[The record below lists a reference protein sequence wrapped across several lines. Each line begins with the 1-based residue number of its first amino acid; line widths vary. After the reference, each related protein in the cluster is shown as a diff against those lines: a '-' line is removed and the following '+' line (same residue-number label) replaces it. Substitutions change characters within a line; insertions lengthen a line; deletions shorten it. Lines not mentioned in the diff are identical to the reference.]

1 MKPDMKKRLAALL
14 LLWVGHYAP
23 AQTAADTT
31 GTEAPKLTFSAFA
44 DVYYLYDLAEPA
56 DHERPPFL
64 YSHSRH
70 NEFALNNA
78 LLSAAY
84 TAGRVRANLGLHAG
98 TYVQRN
104 YAAEELN
111 GSEVL
116 KLIYQA
122 NAGVRLARGL
132 WLDAGIMPSHI
143 GYESALSIDNPTL
156 TRSLMA
162 ENTPYYEAGAKLTW
176 DVSEKLTVSGLVLNG
191 WQRIVETDRNK
202 AVGTQIQYKPAA
214 GVLLNSSTFLGREGT
229 GRYFHNFYGAF
240 DLTQKITLVAAFD
253 VGWQAQPGG
262 GGGYR
267 TWYNPNLIVRYKPT
281 GQFAVAGRVE
291 YYHDPDNLIIAP
303 TDRGNGAFVAGFQT
317 VSPSLNVDYFPA
329 EGVALRLEGRYF
341 TSRNAVF
348 TRGAGS
354 TRTTG
359 AVAASIAFMLKNQ
372 R

>member
-1 MKPDMKKRLAALL
+1 MKRNMTKRLAALL
-14 LLWVGHYAP
+14 LLWVGHCAP
-23 AQTAADTT
+23 AQTADTT
-31 GTEAPKLTFSAFA
+31 GTEAPKLTFGAFA
-44 DVYYLYDLAEPA
+44 DVYYVYDLAEPA
-56 DHERPPFL
+56 GHERPPFL
-64 YSHSRH
+64 YAHSRH

-78 LLSAAY
+78 VLSAAY
-84 TAGRVRANLGLHAG
+84 AANRVRANLGLHAG

-111 GSEVL
+111 GSEML
-116 KLIYQA
+116 KFIYQA
-122 NAGVRLARGL
+122 NAGVRLGKGL

-176 DVSEKLTVSGLVLNG
+176 DVSGKLTVSGLVLNG

-229 GRYFHNFYGAF
+229 QRYFHNFYGAF
-240 DLTQKITLVAAFD
+240 ELTQKITLVAAFD

-262 GGGYR
+262 GGSYR
-267 TWYNPNLIVRYKPT
+267 TWYNPNLMVRYRPVA
-281 GQFAVAGRVE
+281 QFAVAGRVE
-291 YYHDPDNLIIAP
+291 YYHDPGNLIIAP
-303 TDRGNGAFVAGFQT
+303 TDRGNGMRVTGFQT
-317 VSPSLNVDYFPA
+317 VSPSLNVDYLPA

-341 TSRNAVF
+341 SSRNAVF
-348 TRGAGS
+348 PEGAGT
-354 TRTTG
+354 TRSTG
-359 AVAASIAFMLKNQ
+359 ALAASIAFKLDHQ